1 MSWQTWLTIDKF
13 ILFFFKKKSR
23 FFFPRTNVLP
33 CFQKPA
39 LRHGLALFFAESL
52 ELPKSTSYHHSHQL
66 FIFISAPFT
75 KYRFMTRAFTKRREG
90 PASENLVVIT
100 DTEAPSPPR
109 VTNITCFGVNEL
121 LVEWR
126 RPEITYD
133 HVINGKISLWRI
145 LTGFSIN
152 FLISGQILS
161 YLPHIT
167 WWPSK

>member
-1 MSWQTWLTIDKF
+1 MI
-13 ILFFFKKKSR
+13 
-23 FFFPRTNVLP
+23 
-33 CFQKPA
+33 
-39 LRHGLALFFAESL
+39 
-52 ELPKSTSYHHSHQL
+52 
-66 FIFISAPFT
+66 
-75 KYRFMTRAFTKRREG
+75 RAFTKRREG

-133 HVINGKISLWRI
+133 HVINKKKSFRRI
-145 LTGFSIN
+145 LTGFSII
-152 FLISGQILS
+152 FPFSGQILS

-167 WWPSK
+167 

>member
-1 MSWQTWLTIDKF
+1 MCCLAS
-13 ILFFFKKKSR
+13 KSR
-23 FFFPRTNVLP
+23 L
-33 CFQKPA
+33 CAMA
-39 LRHGLALFFAESL
+39 LVFAESL
-52 ELPKSTSYHHSHQL
+52 KLPKSTSYHHSHQL

-75 KYRFMTRAFTKRREG
+75 KYRFMIRAFTKRREG

-133 HVINGKISLWRI
+133 HVINGKISL
-145 LTGFSIN
+145 
-152 FLISGQILS
+152 
-161 YLPHIT
+161 
-167 WWPSK
+167 